1 MINLEKEYL
10 NIIDIKKYL
19 FIESEKL
26 LTETERIRFLKKL
39 YYDQTY
45 RNTHEQKIKELSLE
59 HKRIKK
65 NIEQENIQLSNID
78 DIDDIDILP

>member
-19 FIESEKL
+19 FTESDKL

-39 YYDQTY
+39 YNDQQY
-45 RNTHEQKIKELSLE
+45 RNKHEQNFKELALE

-65 NIEQENIQLSNID
+65 TIELENIRLINE
-78 DIDDIDILP
+78 PEPEPAEEP